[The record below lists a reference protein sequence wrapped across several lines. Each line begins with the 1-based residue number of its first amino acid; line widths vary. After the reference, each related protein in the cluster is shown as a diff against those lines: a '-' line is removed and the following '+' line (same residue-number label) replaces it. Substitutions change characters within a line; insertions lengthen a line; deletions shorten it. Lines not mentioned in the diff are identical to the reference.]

1 MNIKLGTK
9 CLFNLLVKTLRPEL
23 VCDIGSMDG
32 SDARRFRRQ
41 LPNARIVAFEANSQ
55 NVRSMQE
62 DKGILKDRIEIQHK
76 AVSNHNGNLTFYVE
90 NISAGG
96 EIEDVRCG
104 ISSIRKRHGNSLGNR
119 RITVESVRLDT
130 FIQNLDVLPE
140 SIALW
145 IDVEGAAYEALE
157 GIEQIRERVKVIHVE
172 VETKEFWK
180 GQRLKTDVEALI
192 KSMGFTILARGRFEE
207 QHDLVLINSR
217 TFLESPFK
225 FKFIVYL
232 AFVLTERLRIFKKIG
247 GISKV
252 LQQ

>member
-9 CLFNLLVKTLRPEL
+9 CLFNLLLKTLRPEL

-41 LPNARIVAFEANSQ
+41 LPNAHIVAFEANSQ

-76 AVSNHNGNLTFYVE
+76 AVWNRNGNLTFYVE
-90 NISAGG
+90 NISADG
-96 EIEDVRCG
+96 EIEDGRRG
-104 ISSIRKRHGNSLGNR
+104 ISSTRKRDENSLGNSE
-119 RITVESVRLDT
+119 ITVESVRLDT

-140 SIALW
+140 SVALW
-145 IDVEGAAYEALE
+145 IDVEGAAYEVLE
-157 GIEQIRERVKVIHVE
+157 GIEQIREKVKAIHVE

-180 GQRLKTDVEALI
+180 GQRLKTDVEGLI
-192 KSMGFTILARGRFEE
+192 KSMGFIILARGHFEE

-217 TFLESPFK
+217 TFLESPVK

-232 AFVLTERLRIFKKIG
+232 AFVLTERLRIFKKIYETC
-247 GISKV
+247 KT
-252 LQQ
+252 